1 MNYLAVD
8 LGDKRTGLAVG
19 DDIVRIV
26 QPITVLE
33 TPLGEQLIHE
43 IQSVIAEH
51 GIDCI
56 VMGLPLNMDGS
67 ESQRSKLTQTFAEKL
82 QESIH
87 IPIEFQDERLTSA
100 AAEELLNQSGKTH
113 KQKKKLRDAL
123 AAAEILKDFLH
134 AN

>member
-1 MNYLAVD
+1 MIYLAVD
-8 LGDKRTGLAVG
+8 LGDKRTGLAVA

-33 TPLGEQLIHE
+33 PPLGEQLVHE
-43 IQSVIAEH
+43 IQFVIAEH

>member
-1 MNYLAVD
+1 MIYLAVD
-8 LGDKRTGLAVG
+8 LGDKRTGLAVA

-33 TPLGEQLIHE
+33 TPLGEQLVHE

>member
-1 MNYLAVD
+1 LAID
-8 LGDKRTGLAVG
+8 LGDKRTGLATG

-33 TPLGEQLIHE
+33 TPIGEQLIHD
-43 IQSVIAEH
+43 IHSVIKEH

-67 ESQRSKLTQTFAEKL
+67 ESQRSKLTKSFSEKL
-82 QESIH
+82 QEITML
-87 IPIEFQDERLTSA
+87 PIKFQDERLTSA
-100 AAEELLNQSGKTH
+100 AAEEQLNQSGKTH

-134 AN
+134 SN

>member
-33 TPLGEQLIHE
+33 TPIGQQLINE
-43 IQSVIAEH
+43 IQSAIKEH

-67 ESQRSKLTQTFAEKL
+67 ESQRSELTKSFAERL
-82 QESIH
+82 QEQVNL
-87 IPIEFQDERLTSA
+87 PINFQDERLTSA
-100 AAEELLNQSGKTH
+100 AAEEHLNQSGKTH

-134 AN
+134 SN

>member
-82 QESIH
+82 QESTH